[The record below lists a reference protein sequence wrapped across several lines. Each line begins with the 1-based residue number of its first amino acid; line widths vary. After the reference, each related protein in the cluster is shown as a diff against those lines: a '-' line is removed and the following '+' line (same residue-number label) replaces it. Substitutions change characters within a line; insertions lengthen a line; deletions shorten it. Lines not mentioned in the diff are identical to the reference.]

1 MRVLRSIWHSD
12 RTVPGALASCSAS
25 RHRRDRGACIQH
37 QPTVYRHYDVA
48 QDLRWERKNG
58 QAPGIQRNNRIG
70 STQNQQSLEQYPC
83 EQEQQMSE
91 EQSLE
96 ISCNLPVCLHTP
108 DFYTD
113 VKSPL
118 LF

>member
-1 MRVLRSIWHSD
+1 MDFRKD
-12 RTVPGALASCSAS
+12 ALGEKS
-25 RHRRDRGACIQH
+25 
-37 QPTVYRHYDVA
+37 
-48 QDLRWERKNG
+48 G

-70 STQNQQSLEQYPC
+70 STQNQQSLEQYPR

-108 DFYTD
+108 DFINQ
-113 VKSPL
+113 SEESGCCEN
-118 LF
+118 